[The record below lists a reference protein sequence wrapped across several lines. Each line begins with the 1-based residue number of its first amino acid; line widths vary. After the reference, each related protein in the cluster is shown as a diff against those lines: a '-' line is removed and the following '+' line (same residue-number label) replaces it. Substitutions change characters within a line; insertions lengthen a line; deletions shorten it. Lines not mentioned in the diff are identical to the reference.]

1 MNTWKSKI
9 LDKLGIVSMT
19 GADHGP
25 SGLVKGALLAATVV
39 AGLSGMANVHAD
51 EFDNQM
57 RNQGLGQ
64 SWAEKQKAQPAE
76 EPSTL
81 KQVYN
86 NVLHADSY
94 LLNKA
99 IGQVVDI
106 EKLPPP
112 PEIMDENSSP
122 ASHIYGMAMSGMA
135 ATAAA
140 PAMAVWIVA
149 KQVDN
154 TVDYVQERQTVNL
167 NTKMTEVE
175 SRMKRVYAESV
186 AEIRKDELRKQG
198 IENPTEEQLAS
209 IEEQHQ
215 ISRQQLIDHET
226 ELKIAEANRNLGLE
240 QGTTVNAAAFDNEDL
255 KTGIGNISDLLNKSK
270 TLERDQG
277 AELSR

>member
-1 MNTWKSKI
+1 MSTWKSKI
-9 LDKLGIVSMT
+9 LDRLGIVSMT

-25 SGLVKGALLAATVV
+25 SGLTKGVLLAATVV

-64 SWAEKQKAQPAE
+64 SWAERQKAQPAE
-76 EPSTL
+76 EPGAL

-106 EKLPPP
+106 DKLPPP
-112 PEIMDENSSP
+112 PEMMDESSSP
-122 ASHIYGMAMSGMA
+122 SSHVFGMAMSGMA

-140 PAMAVWIVA
+140 PVMAVWIVA

-175 SRMKRVYAESV
+175 SRMQRVYAESV

-209 IEEQHQ
+209 IEERHQ

-226 ELKIAEANRNLGLE
+226 DLKIAEAYRNLGLE
-240 QGTTVNAAAFDNEDL
+240 QDTTVNAAAFDNEDL
-255 KTGIGNISDLLNKSK
+255 KTGNGNISDLLNKGK